1 MRARWLSH
9 WIHARDR
16 RWPAAL
22 VIVVLIILQW
32 LTPDRLNFEPP
43 WLLPGLELLLLA
55 ILVALHRYEV
65 RRKAQLVRTL
75 FTAVFAMASLAM
87 VWSVGRLITLL
98 VIAGDPDSPKTVILT
113 GGVIWVNAIG
123 IFGLWYWQ
131 MDGGGPAA
139 RAEGR
144 RPYPDFLFP
153 QTAVQGAAPTGWRP
167 NLIDYLYLSFTNS
180 TAYSPT
186 HTLPISALAK
196 LSMAL
201 QGALSLLIIVVVVA
215 RAIGIK

>member
-131 MDGGGPAA
+131 MDG
-139 RAEGR
+139 
-144 RPYPDFLFP
+144 
-153 QTAVQGAAPTGWRP
+153 AAPPHGLRAAGRTQISSFHKRRFRVPHPLGGGRISSTTSTCHSRTPPRTARPTRCRSAHWR
-167 NLIDYLYLSFTNS
+167 S
-180 TAYSPT
+180 
-186 HTLPISALAK
+186 
-196 LSMAL
+196 
-201 QGALSLLIIVVVVA
+201 
-215 RAIGIK
+215 